1 MSAAAIAA
9 LVVVG
14 VLVAALAFY
23 LLWVV
28 VVLRQL
34 TDTLGKVTFGVRAIA
49 YRVEP
54 IGPIVAEIN
63 ADLTAVAEALE
74 ALGADLGAPQHD
86 HEPALA
92 TSRMSR

>member
-14 VLVAALAFY
+14 VLVVALAFF

-28 VVLRQL
+28 VILHRL
-34 TDTLGKVTFGVRAIA
+34 TDTLGKVLFGVRAIA

-54 IGPIVAEIN
+54 VGPVVGELN
-63 ADLTAVAEALE
+63 GDLTAVADALE
-74 ALGADLGAPQHD
+74 ALVNDL
-86 HEPALA
+86 EPEPSARV
-92 TSRMSR
+92 S